1 MARGHEIPTAPIAV
15 VGISC
20 RLPGGANS
28 TDGLWKLLET
38 GGEAWGPVPKDRFN
52 ETAFYHPSPDDP
64 NGTSHHRGGHF
75 IDGDVRDFD
84 HSFFHLSPQQAAAM
98 DPQQRILLE
107 MSYEAFESAGWPR
120 ETYAGSNT
128 AVYAA
133 MFTTDYDR
141 NLYKDPLD
149 LPVYYITGTEKAILA
164 NRISHVFDLHGPS
177 VSLDTGCSGGMVAL
191 HQACQSLRDGE
202 SDTALV
208 AAANLTLG
216 PDHHIGMSNLHLI
229 SGTGHS
235 YPFDSR
241 GDGYGRGEGLVVLAL
256 KRLDD
261 AVRDRDPI
269 RSVIC
274 CTAVNQDGYTPASI
288 THPNGIAQADLV
300 RAAYARVGLKPQ
312 DVAYVEA
319 HGTGTVAGDQE
330 ELGAL
335 AKVFSGPERSLPL
348 YVGSI
353 KGSIGHTENTSGLAS
368 LLKAALI
375 LDRQLI
381 PPVAGYINPKPGLP
395 LDRIRIPTEVI
406 PLPRADGITPRVS
419 INSFGFGGANAHAI
433 LERGPRVPDTL
444 DFTPSPRLF
453 LLSANNQG
461 SLEDMINA
469 YVEWVDQHP
478 ETVLADLSYTL
489 CHRRTPMPWRFSCV
503 AGDKSSLL
511 AGLRK
516 GLTTPP
522 SKPTPT
528 QTDIIFVFTGQGAQW
543 AGMGREL
550 LLEETPSPIFRDSIR
565 ASRDILLELGAT
577 WDLETELLRDASEP
591 TLLNTAE
598 LAQPATTAIQIALVA
613 LLRAQGLR
621 PRAVVGHSSGE
632 IAAAY
637 SAGYIS
643 HRDALSAA
651 FHRGFM
657 ATISKTKGLP
667 RGAMMSVG
675 LGERDVAPYI
685 EGLTKGIAG
694 VACVNSPSNVTLSG
708 DADAIDEVADRLA
721 KEDGIFY
728 RRLFVDTAYHSH
740 HMRAVADDYRGRLGN
755 LNSENRDANS
765 DDITFIS
772 SVSGT
777 FKSSDFGTEHW
788 TANLTSPVR
797 FCDAVQALARHRA
810 VNAPGRHSFFVEVGP
825 HSALAGPVR
834 QCISDPSMPKFEFD
848 YNSALQ
854 RKFGAVESALSLA
867 GRLFERGV
875 KLEYDAVSALAPG
888 FDTATVRPDLPAYT
902 WDHTMKHW
910 HESRVTREYLM
921 RPDPYHDLLG
931 VRVADSTAIEP
942 RWRHMVSL
950 ATLPWLADH
959 VVDGLPIFPGSG
971 YLCMAAEAVMQ
982 LRRERYPEQSLETLA
997 LRDVSFLRALVIPS
1011 KPQRVEMQLSFKP
1024 QPGTTFGYSF
1034 TITALSDGEW
1044 HQHCTGVVEGVLADS
1059 KVEELP
1065 SLTELGLLTNGTT
1078 LKADE
1083 LYRELA
1089 AVGNTYGPT
1098 FAGIRT
1104 LTLSSDASQASA
1116 IIQIP
1121 DTTSLMP
1128 AQYEAPHL
1136 IHPST
1141 LDILLHTGLPIVGR
1155 QLGPGSVMPV
1165 HIDELLLS
1173 ATASMPRDP
1182 GAELRASTTLV
1193 SSHFRTAHAD
1203 LSVTASDALI
1213 LAATGIEM
1221 RSLGAHPNSH
1231 EGAEDT
1237 HRICYEFGWGTD
1249 LDYVRAKDLPS
1260 DPSLQDLIGHICFK
1274 NGSFS
1279 ALELGAG
1286 HGDLA
1291 LSFLNAVQ
1299 THRGSL
1305 SSYDFVDATAD
1316 LFDEVRERL
1325 HDPQVRYHTL
1335 TPESDPVVEGFEP
1348 QSYDVVLS
1356 STLEYLNHASTLL
1369 KPSGLLILVLKQEAD
1384 SSDHSWR
1391 ALLRET
1397 PNHLDVQLTFY
1408 DKARGSLIATAQ
1420 PIITKAVQ
1428 LSANI
1433 RVLTSSEVTPVP
1445 AWVDTI
1451 IDGLR
1456 AHGANVSQAALKENV
1471 ITADAD
1477 AISND
1482 DSCVIVLEDQDRPIL
1497 SDSSRFSAVTALLKQ
1512 PARILWL
1519 SPDAPLPMHQ
1529 ITGVARTAHAE
1540 NDKLRLTTIH
1550 VSPSLFGQP
1559 RLLDV
1564 ITGCLRRATKGSE
1577 THHEREYRVREDG
1590 SVLVPRLRRS
1600 EQLNR
1605 TISTN
1610 AHVPEIELRR
1620 FVDRS
1625 RPLVLD
1631 ADSAA
1636 DDTSVPV
1643 FVDDKNA
1650 LGDILAEDAIEIETE
1665 ALVLSEPSLSTSLGQ
1680 YAGIVTRVGAAVNAL
1695 APGDR
1700 VVAIGATVGA
1710 SHPRIPYSHA
1720 SKLPQD
1726 VSSTTAAAMLLN
1738 TMAACHALYGIAQLS
1753 SKATVLIHGALTPVG
1768 RAAVAVARSTGA
1780 RITVTAA
1787 DPEEAKL
1794 LTTQHGVAITDVLI
1808 ARRSLHRQT
1817 PRKVFPD
1824 GIDAIIQA
1832 SDEAVPTEALSHVK
1846 PFGSVII
1853 TGPSAHVA
1861 GSIAAVAATQKLPR
1875 NAAVHFCDIVAHL
1888 QAYPDATSNLVAK
1901 ATAALERLPTKG
1913 MSFHTRD
1920 IGQISEALRLLDMG
1934 IQHQVVLQVEPTSVV
1949 PSIVAHGTQPDG
1961 WSNENVSY
1969 LVAGGLGDLGRRLL
1983 ALMAQRGAKHLVTL
1997 SRRVVDPEDYQKL
2010 KSQLE
2015 AIQAGCQLHCLT
2027 CDITSK
2033 SSVQDAAA
2041 TLARKGVPPVRG
2053 VIHSAA
2059 ILQDRTLG
2067 TMTYDDFLL
2076 ASRMKVDGTLALER
2090 AFASPHLDFFLMLSS
2105 AVNIVGASGQANYN
2119 AGNAVQD
2126 ALAQAR
2132 QGGSCHFMSLSIGW
2146 IEDAV
2151 HTADNDAR
2159 LAGLR
2164 RAGLRPIQHDELERY
2179 FDYSLGAS
2187 TSKARTPQAIIGFDA
2202 ASLAQATAHNG
2213 NVHSAMFAHV
2223 YDASTATAAEASP
2236 TASDA
2241 LTFSQVVASGEQ
2253 DSIVEFISSAIVGQL
2268 ARLISIDASRINDSH
2283 GSILALGL
2291 DSLVAI
2297 ELRNWVMREFDAPL
2311 QSSEVMTDQTI
2322 RALAEKVATRSR
2334 VVLAGLTDGTSEEGS
2349 NDNDQDQTSP
2359 SVETPPSTV
2368 STSTNPKELP
2378 IVLPPVPI
2386 PELEDTLRLFEDSRR
2401 AIDSPEDQ
2409 KATAKAVLEFL
2420 EGPGL
2425 SLQQRLREAG
2435 PDAIA
2440 DAYESQIYLER
2451 REPLQDYSEYSV
2463 GHPVEAPAHS
2473 QAARAAILTV
2483 AAMEFSRRLIAGEIA
2498 PDTLHGM
2505 PLTGEARDW
2514 LFYSIRRPG
2523 KGVDRMERHTPN
2535 QTVAILRRGH
2545 LFQINLPESGIDLS
2559 AVHSAYNQ
2567 ILEASN
2573 DPQPS
2578 VCALTADNRDS
2589 WASLRHELELDA
2601 DNAAALAVIDSAAFV
2616 ICLDDESPSTAG
2628 ERHMQFLLNGES
2640 HPFANRWLDK
2650 PVQFAVTANGLSAGI
2665 YEHSKIDGMDVRT
2678 LHAHLTRE
2686 LFAQAPAADPS
2697 PSASYPVRRFSWK
2710 PSAAALARIAHVQR
2724 QCGTAYGPI
2733 DHRYVDAEGLGLDFL
2748 HGRGA
2753 APNAAAHLT
2762 ALLALY
2768 LVDGA
2773 VRPAWEIA
2781 SLATFARG
2789 RLDWVQ
2795 TVTPA
2800 VRAFVEAAAQNT
2812 DDKTR
2817 LRGLFDAAAL
2827 AHSRAIAS
2835 AARGHGYVNHLYA
2848 LRGQSRP
2855 SATSSSSAEPVGLFR
2870 TPAWEVTR
2878 RGGSGQDLKIGFM
2891 PDDDP
2896 ANPHVRWDEGGF
2908 LMEGERGV
2916 YVHCGVRSRRAS
2928 FAVSARPAYAAA
2940 VCEALRRAA
2949 ETVAKVLG

>member
-1 MARGHEIPTAPIAV
+1 MARRNEIPIAPVAV

-28 TDGLWKLLET
+28 TDGLWKLLAE
-38 GGEAWGPVPKDRFN
+38 GGEAWGPVPKDRYN
-52 ETAFYHPSPDDP
+52 ETAFYHPSADDP

-120 ETYAGSNT
+120 ETYAGSNC

-177 VSLDTGCSGGMVAL
+177 LSLDTGCSGGMVAL

-300 RAAYARVGLKPQ
+300 RAAYARVGLNPQ

-335 AKVFSGPERSLPL
+335 AKVFSGPERTLPL

-375 LDRQLI
+375 LDRELI
-381 PPVAGYINPKPGLP
+381 PPVAGFINPKPGLP

-406 PLPRADGITPRVS
+406 PLPHADGITPRVS

-433 LERGPRVPDTL
+433 LERGPRVPDTPNL
-444 DFTPSPRLF
+444 ALSPRLF

-469 YVEWVDQHP
+469 HIEWVEKHP

-511 AGLRK
+511 KGLRQ
-516 GLTTPP
+516 GLSTPP

-613 LLRAQGLR
+613 LLRAQGIR

-637 SAGYIS
+637 TAGYIS

-675 LGERDVAPYI
+675 LGEREVKPYT
-685 EGLTKGIAG
+685 EGLTKGVAG
-694 VACVNSPSNVTLSG
+694 IACVNSPNNVTLSG
-708 DADAIDEVADRLA
+708 DSDAIDEIADRLA

-755 LNSENRDANS
+755 LNAEHHDTNS

-777 FKSSDFGTEHW
+777 FKTSDFGTEYW

-810 VNAPGRHSFFVEVGP
+810 ANAPGRHSFFVEVGP

-834 QCISDPSMPKFEFD
+834 QCLAGPDVPKLEFD

-875 KLEYDAVSALAPG
+875 KLEFDAVSALAPG
-888 FDTATVRPDLPAYT
+888 FDTAIVRPDLPAYT

-910 HESRVTREYLM
+910 HESRVAREYLM

-950 ATLPWLADH
+950 TTLPWLADH

-971 YLCMAAEAVMQ
+971 YLCMAAEAVVQ
-982 LRRERYPEQSLETLA
+982 LRRERHPQQALETLA
-997 LRDVSFLRALVIPS
+997 LRDVSFLRALVIPD

-1044 HQHCTGVVEGVLADS
+1044 HEHCTGVVEGILADGE
-1059 KVEELP
+1059 VEELP
-1065 SLTELGLLTNGTT
+1065 SLTHLDTPANGTT
-1078 LKADE
+1078 LTTDE

-1104 LTLSSDASQASA
+1104 LTLSPDASQASA
-1116 IIQIP
+1116 VIQVP
-1121 DTTSLMP
+1121 NTAALMP

-1173 ATASMPRDP
+1173 ATTAMPSKA
-1182 GAELRASTTLV
+1182 GSELLVSTTLV

-1203 LSVTASDALI
+1203 LSVTASDALV
-1213 LAATGIEM
+1213 LAATGIEL
-1221 RSLGAHPNSH
+1221 RSLGAHPSSH
-1231 EGAEDT
+1231 ESAEDA
-1237 HRICYEFGWGTD
+1237 RGICYELGWSND
-1249 LDYVRAKDLPS
+1249 IDYIRAEDLPS
-1260 DPSLQDLIGHICFK
+1260 NPSLQDLVGHICFK
-1274 NGSFS
+1274 NNNLS

-1286 HGDLA
+1286 RGDLT
-1291 LSFLNAVQ
+1291 LSFLNAVKS
-1299 THRGSL
+1299 HRGTL
-1305 SSYDFVDATAD
+1305 SSYDFVDATSD

-1325 HDPQVRYHTL
+1325 HDPQVRYRTL
-1335 TPESDPVVEGFEP
+1335 TPESDPVAQGFEP
-1348 QSYDVVLS
+1348 HSYDVILA
-1356 STLEYLNHASTLL
+1356 STLEFLNHASTLL
-1369 KPSGLLILVLKQEAD
+1369 KPSGLLILALRQDID
-1384 SSDHSWR
+1384 SPDDSWR

-1408 DKARGSLIATAQ
+1408 DKTRGSLIATVQ
-1420 PIITKAVQ
+1420 PIITKARQ
-1428 LSANI
+1428 LPANI
-1433 RVLTSSEVTPVP
+1433 QVFTASDATSSP
-1445 AWVDTI
+1445 AWVTTV

-1456 AHGANVSQAALKENV
+1456 IHGANVSQAVLEERAIN
-1471 ITADAD
+1471 ADSD
-1477 AISND
+1477 AISSD
-1482 DSCVIVLEDQDRPIL
+1482 DSCVIVIEDQAQPIL
-1497 SDSSRFSAVTALLKQ
+1497 SDPNRFSAVTALLKQ

-1540 NDKLRLTTIH
+1540 NDKLRLTTVHI
-1550 VSPSLFGQP
+1550 SPSLLGQA
-1559 RLLDV
+1559 RLLEV
-1564 ITGCLRRATKGSE
+1564 VASCLRRATQGSE
-1577 THHEREYRVREDG
+1577 IHHEREYRVRNDG
-1590 SVLVPRLRRS
+1590 SVLVPRLRRN
-1600 EQLNR
+1600 EHLNR
-1605 TISTN
+1605 TISTD
-1610 AHVPEIELRR
+1610 AHVPEVELRR
-1620 FVDRS
+1620 FIDRS
-1625 RPLVLD
+1625 RPLTFD
-1631 ADSAA
+1631 TDSI
-1636 DDTSVPV
+1636 TNGVSGPV

-1650 LGDILAEDAIEIETE
+1650 LSDLLAEDAIELETE
-1665 ALVLSEPSLSTSLGQ
+1665 AVALSESSLAASLCQ
-1680 YAGIVTRVGAAVNAL
+1680 YAGTVTRVGATVNDL
-1695 APGDR
+1695 VPGDR
-1700 VVAIGATVGA
+1700 VVALGTVVGA
-1710 SHPRIPYSHA
+1710 SHPQIPHNHA
-1720 SKLPQD
+1720 GRLPQD
-1726 VSSTTAAAMLLN
+1726 VSPTTAAAMLLSV
-1738 TMAACHALYGIAQLS
+1738 MAACHALYGIAHLS
-1753 SKATVLIHGALTPVG
+1753 SKGTVLVHGALAPDG
-1768 RAAVAVARSTGA
+1768 RAAIAVARTIGA
-1780 RITVTAA
+1780 RVTVTAA
-1787 DPEEAKL
+1787 DPEEAQL
-1794 LTTQHGVAITDVLI
+1794 LTKQYGITTNNILI
-1808 ARRSLHRQT
+1808 ARRSLHRQP

-1832 SDEAVPTEALSHVK
+1832 GGEAVPVEALSHVK
-1846 PFGSVII
+1846 PFGNVVI
-1853 TGPSAHVA
+1853 TGSSAHAA
-1861 GSIAAVAATQKLPR
+1861 GSIAAAATQKLPR
-1875 NAAVHFCDIVAHL
+1875 NATIHFCDIVSHL
-1888 QAYPDATSNLVAK
+1888 QAHPDATSSLVAK
-1901 ATAALERLPTKG
+1901 ATTALKHLSTKG

-1920 IGQISEALRLLDMG
+1920 IGQISEALRLLDLG
-1934 IQHQVVLQVEPTSVV
+1934 VQAQVVLQAEPTSVV
-1949 PSIVAHGTQPDG
+1949 PAIVAKNAQPDG
-1961 WSNENVSY
+1961 WSNENASY
-1969 LVAGGLGDLGRRLL
+1969 LVVGGLGDLGRRLL
-1983 ALMAQRGAKHLVTL
+1983 ALMAKRGAKHLVTL
-1997 SRRVVDPEDYQKL
+1997 SRRVVDPTDYQNL

-2015 AIQAGCQLHCLT
+2015 AIQTGCQLHCLT
-2027 CDITSK
+2027 CDITSE
-2033 SSVQDAAA
+2033 SSVQDAVA
-2041 TLARKGVPPVRG
+2041 TLLRKGVPPVRG

-2076 ASRMKVDGTLALER
+2076 ASRMKVDGTLALEH

-2126 ALAQAR
+2126 AMAQAR

-2159 LAGLR
+2159 LSGLR
-2164 RAGLRPIQHDELERY
+2164 RAGLRAIQHDELERY
-2179 FDYSLGAS
+2179 FDYALGAS
-2187 TSKARTPQAIIGFDA
+2187 TSKARPPQAIIGFDP

-2213 NVHSAMFAHV
+2213 NIHSAMFAHV
-2223 YDASTATAAEASP
+2223 YDSSAATAAEASP
-2236 TASDA
+2236 TSSDA
-2241 LTFSQVVASGEQ
+2241 LTFPQVVASGDH

-2297 ELRNWVMREFDAPL
+2297 ELRNWVMREFNAPL

-2334 VVLAGLTDGTSEEGS
+2334 IVLASLNDGTSEESSSSS
-2349 NDNDQDQTSP
+2349 NDNDQTSQ
-2359 SVETPPSTV
+2359 SAETPPSTM
-2368 STSTNPKELP
+2368 SASTNLKELP

-2401 AIDSPEDQ
+2401 AVDSPEDQ
-2409 KATAKAVLEFL
+2409 EATSKAVLEFL
-2420 EGPGL
+2420 EGPGRP
-2425 SLQQRLREAG
+2425 LQQRLKEVG
-2435 PDAIA
+2435 SDAIA

-2473 QAARAAILTV
+2473 QATRAAVLTV
-2483 AAMEFSRRLIAGEIA
+2483 AAIEFSRRLLAGEIA

-2523 KGVDRMERHTPN
+2523 TGVDRMERHTPN

-2545 LFQINLPESGIDLS
+2545 LFQITLPESGIDLS
-2559 AVHSAYNQ
+2559 AVQAAYNE
-2567 ILEASN
+2567 ILRSSN

-2578 VCALTADNRDS
+2578 VCTLTADDRDS
-2589 WASLRHELELDA
+2589 WASYRHELELDA
-2601 DNAAALAVIDSAAFV
+2601 DNAAAFAAIDSAAFV
-2616 ICLDDESPSTAG
+2616 VCLDDESPSTAG
-2628 ERHMQFLLNGES
+2628 ERHVQFLLNGES
-2640 HPFANRWLDK
+2640 RPFANRWLDK

-2665 YEHSKIDGMDVRT
+2665 YEHSKLDGMDVRT

-2686 LFAQAPAADPS
+2686 LFAQPAAAPAAG
-2697 PSASYPVRRFSWK
+2697 ATAYPVRGFAWK
-2710 PSAAALARIAHVQR
+2710 PGAAALERIEHVRQR
-2724 QCGTAYGPI
+2724 CAAAYGPI
-2733 DHRYVDAEGLGLDFL
+2733 DHRYVDASGLGLDFL

-2800 VRAFVEAAAQNT
+2800 VRAFVEAAAT
-2812 DDKTR
+2812 AEDSKKTH
-2817 LRGLFDAAAL
+2817 LRSLFDAAAV

-2848 LRGQSRP
+2848 LRGQCSKETE
-2855 SATSSSSAEPVGLFR
+2855 APVGLFQ
-2870 TPAWEVTR
+2870 TAAWEATR
-2878 RGGSGQDLKIGFM
+2878 RGGTGQDLKIGFM

-2896 ANPHVRWDEGGF
+2896 ENPHVRWDEGGF

-2916 YVHCGVRSRRAS
+2916 YVHCGVRESHAS
-2928 FAVSARPAYAAA
+2928 FAVSARPGYAVA

-2949 ETVAKVLG
+2949 DTVAAVLGG